1 MPARPG
7 AAKAGTSWAP
17 KLSPARRKIVG
28 KAKETPRGQYGKI
41 RGHQTGPATPTGDS
55 SRLIAD
61 LGWNLE
67 EAAKI
72 RASLLSFED
81 DWNAPGMDEYDH
93 L

>member
-1 MPARPG
+1 MLARPG
-7 AAKAGTSWAP
+7 AAKAGTTRAP
-17 KLSPARRKIVG
+17 ELSPERRKIAQ
-28 KAKETPRGQYGKI
+28 KAMKTRREQYGKI
-41 RGHQTGPATPTGDS
+41 RGHQTRPATPTGGS